1 MYMRNAKLALV
12 VAAVCAIGLITGS
25 VATAGVSPPTTSPCT
40 SGDAMQTFEA
50 PFTGNLIDS
59 ECQYR
64 LYRDGET
71 FTFCEGDYIL
81 GGIVFFWE
89 YKLLGISRE
98 EAIADIE
105 LNEDRVWIDGVEMPL
120 MHTAFKNGVR
130 PSTGDMEVYQHVA
143 FISQL
148 PVGEHV
154 SYWENFHP
162 DYGLS
167 TTTIHLVVRSGTD
180 PACG

>member
-1 MYMRNAKLALV
+1 MQKARLALM
-12 VAAVCAIGLITGS
+12 VAAACGICLTGGS
-25 VATAGVSPPTTSPCT
+25 AASGGISPPTTSPCT
-40 SGDAMQTFEA
+40 YGDALQTFQA
-50 PFTGNLIDS
+50 PFTGNLLDS

-105 LNEDRVWIDGVEMPL
+105 LNEDHVWIDGVEVPL

-143 FISQL
+143 FIRQL
-148 PVGEHV
+148 SVGEHV

-162 DYGLS
+162 DYGLG
-167 TTTIHLVVRSGTD
+167 TTTIHLVVLPRTD
-180 PACG
+180 PACS

>member
-1 MYMRNAKLALV
+1 MYMQNAKLALV
-12 VAAVCAIGLITGS
+12 VAAVCVIGLITGS

-40 SGDAMQTFEA
+40 YGDAMQTFEA

-71 FTFCEGDYIL
+71 FIFCEGDYIL

-89 YKLLGISRE
+89 YKLLGIPRE

-120 MHTAFKNGVR
+120 MHTVFKNGGVR
-130 PSTGDMEVYQHVA
+130 RRETWSLPHVGHQPAAGRRARELLGELPSPLRPEYHHNPSRGASRHRPGV
-143 FISQL
+143 
-148 PVGEHV
+148 
-154 SYWENFHP
+154 
-162 DYGLS
+162 
-167 TTTIHLVVRSGTD
+167 
-180 PACG
+180 